1 MGKDEFCTG
10 NCFDLRLEMAVHK
23 IPQED
28 PSVTHEKAR
37 LGLRFGLIAGLA
49 FSLAAWLP
57 DSLQLMNANAVLPW
71 AKMLMGIVPVV
82 AIFSFAGWFTAR
94 LERTWVNLITW
105 VVTACATG
113 WYSGHLSYE
122 GMTLALRIFSP
133 EVASRVAYPFH
144 EGMATR
150 VIIIVAVSA
159 VVGLIA
165 GAVEGLLLDNVYNA
179 SSPFT
184 RLIPLLIWVIIF
196 AASATVLDSMI
207 QQPLRGPVT
216 AINDLI
222 NYGRQDE
229 ITPYGKET
237 RRALHLG
244 ALSAIQSELHQSYKL
259 VLAEYDDIMVTT
271 RVLIHFTDGV
281 WANCTVLAD
290 QSTQPYLQQ
299 PSYCEIVE

>member
-1 MGKDEFCTG
+1 
-10 NCFDLRLEMAVHK
+10 MAVHK

-57 DSLQLMNANAVLPW
+57 DALQLMNAHAVLPW
-71 AKMLMGIVPVV
+71 AKMLMGAIPVV

-94 LERTWVNLITW
+94 MEKVWINLLTWVIT
-105 VVTACATG
+105 ASATG
-113 WYSGHLSYE
+113 WYSGHLPYE
-122 GMTLALRIFSP
+122 GMTLALRVFSP

-150 VIIIVAVSA
+150 VVIIVAVSA

-165 GAVEGLLLDNVYNA
+165 GALEGLLLDNAYNA
-179 SSPFT
+179 ASPFT
-184 RLIPLLIWVIIF
+184 RIISLLIWAVIF
-196 AASATVLDSMI
+196 SASAFVLDSMI
-207 QQPLRGPVT
+207 EQPLRGPVT

-222 NYGRQDE
+222 NYGLKDE
-229 ITPYGKET
+229 VQPYGKET

-244 ALSAIQSELHQSYKL
+244 ALSAIQNELHQPYKL

-271 RVLIHFTDGV
+271 RVLIHFDDGV
-281 WANCTVLAD
+281 WATCTVMAD

-299 PSYCEIVE
+299 PSYCETVE